1 MNGVTLKKRGRKR
14 KYDSTIPAHIDQTK
28 IPDSIYWH
36 NTSRIW
42 RLKTTKENGKI
53 QLRRVAGQDATNA
66 DLLRIAADAM
76 KVTPKDFDWLLLQF
90 KESPEY
96 IRLKPRS
103 KSQFDGAM
111 SALANTLAVN
121 GKRVGNR
128 PLRWWTAGKAQAH
141 IDEIA
146 KTRGPSASRV
156 TLSWLK
162 RCWNW
167 GASLDYCTSD
177 VVAVLRK
184 PLERAQ
190 ELRKEGV
197 SRSIDKNTHNHFLSF
212 VWNAGQLPT
221 RSQGSTPIYVWLALE
236 IAYLCKCRTIEVTFE
251 DRGNDRRRY
260 LTQARELEEG
270 LRIVRAKGS
279 RTNIVKWTP
288 RLRQAID
295 IAKQFRSERY
305 KSLNIPTPID
315 PEDCPLIVNDS
326 G

>member
-14 KYDSTIPAHIDQTK
+14 KYDSTIPTHIDQTK

-42 RLKTTKENGKI
+42 RLKTTKENGKT

-76 KVTPKDFDWLLLQF
+76 RVAPKDFDWLLVQF

-96 IRLKPRS
+96 LRLKPRS

-111 SALANTLAVN
+111 NALADTLAVN

-141 IDEIA
+141 IDDIA
-146 KTRGPSASRV
+146 KNRGPSASRA

-167 GASLDYCTSD
+167 GASLDYCASD

-190 ELRKEGV
+190 ERRKEGV
-197 SRSIDKNTHNHFLSF
+197 SRSIVKI
-212 VWNAGQLPT
+212 
-221 RSQGSTPIYVWLALE
+221 PITV
-236 IAYLCKCRTIEVTFE
+236 F
-251 DRGNDRRRY
+251 
-260 LTQARELEEG
+260 
-270 LRIVRAKGS
+270 
-279 RTNIVKWTP
+279 
-288 RLRQAID
+288 
-295 IAKQFRSERY
+295 FRSFGTLGSSRHV
-305 KSLNIPTPID
+305 LRAVCQFT
-315 PEDCPLIVNDS
+315 S
-326 G
+326 GSH